1 MARMVIHGRKCI
13 YVGDEYCL
21 GGVLWK
27 HRRLLTAEYV
37 TNNFSR
43 RYTTQQC
50 QIQQAIRSKIPYG
63 QPEVLTGNQPYNNYW
78 IATQPTL

>member
-1 MARMVIHGRKCI
+1 MKGIVLIDPTSSPKSYLTLFYTRGLGIVVSHVMVALP
-13 YVGDEYCL
+13 YSVGDTYCL

-43 RYTTQQC
+43 RYTTQQW
-50 QIQQAIRSKIPYG
+50 QLEAGDK
-63 QPEVLTGNQPYNNYW
+63 E
-78 IATQPTL
+78 

>member
-1 MARMVIHGRKCI
+1 MYSRNCANTEKTKCRKFETNI
-13 YVGDEYCL
+13 PRKGVGDAYCL

-43 RYTTQQC
+43 RYTTQQR
-50 QIQQAIRSKIPYG
+50 QLEADNK
-63 QPEVLTGNQPYNNYW
+63 E
-78 IATQPTL
+78 